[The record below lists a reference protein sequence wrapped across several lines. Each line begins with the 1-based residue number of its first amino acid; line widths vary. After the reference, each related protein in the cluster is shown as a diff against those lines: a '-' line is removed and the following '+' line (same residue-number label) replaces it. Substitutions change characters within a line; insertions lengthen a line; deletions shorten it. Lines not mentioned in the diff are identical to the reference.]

1 MIFKRKDLW
10 EDEKVNSLKNKI
22 LQIQGV
28 YIPGCKKDMYVWLK
42 DHVWK
47 VLVSKRMSMQI

>member
-47 VLVSKRMSMQI
+47 VLVSKRTSMQI